1 MPFDRLPET
10 VQTLYA
16 EFLEQ
21 SIQAD
26 AAEAAIGVPPGS
38 FVRKKVKGRTYWY
51 LQRQEGGRKR
61 QHYVGAESAAL
72 LSWIDKVRDAR
83 SLQSVD
89 DAGRARLCHMLGAG
103 GALVESAPVTKV
115 LRLLAES
122 GVFRHGGVLVGT
134 HALRTFGNMLGVR
147 LRRQALRTQ
156 DVDIAQEPAIGVA
169 LAAGEGIVDV
179 GKKLV
184 ESDLGFLQAPTFD
197 PRQPSTS
204 FIIRGRELRVDFLTP
219 LRGPESNKPLYL
231 PVFRVAA
238 QPLRFLDYLIAE
250 THQAAVVGGHG
261 ILVNVPDPA
270 RFAFHKLWTSQ
281 KRPAAEQ
288 TKAQKD
294 LAQAVQML
302 EVLLE
307 DRPQDLAPA
316 WEPVTQSKSPRR
328 RILAALR
335 RIDPDL
341 RQRLAEV
348 LSEPAISNQP

>member
-16 EFLEQ
+16 ELLEQ
-21 SIQAD
+21 SIHAD
-26 AAEAAIGVPPGS
+26 ATEAAIGVPPGS

-51 LQRQEGGRKR
+51 LQRQEGGRRR
-61 QHYVGAESAAL
+61 QHYVGAESDAL
-72 LSWIDKVRDAR
+72 LSWIKKVREAR
-83 SLQSVD
+83 SLQTAD
-89 DAGRARLCHMLGAG
+89 DAGRAGLCRMLGAG

-134 HALRTFGNMLGVR
+134 HALRVFGNMLGVR
-147 LRRQALRTQ
+147 LRRRALRTQ

-169 LAAGEGIVDV
+169 LASGEGIVDV

-184 ESDLGFLQAPTFD
+184 ESDLGFLRVPTLD
-197 PRQPSTS
+197 PRRPTTS
-204 FIIRGRELRVDFLTP
+204 FFVRGRELRVDFLTP
-219 LRGPESNKPLYL
+219 LRGPESSKPLYL

-281 KRPAAEQ
+281 IRPAGEQ
-288 TKAQKD
+288 AKARKD
-294 LAQAVQML
+294 LAQAGQVL

-316 WEPVTQSKSPRR
+316 WEPVQQTKSPRR
-328 RILAALR
+328 RILAAMQ

-341 RQRLAEV
+341 QRRLAEI
-348 LSEPAISNQP
+348 LSEPAIA

>member
-1 MPFDRLPET
+1 MPFDRLPES

-16 EFLEQ
+16 ELLEQ
-21 SIQAD
+21 SIHAD
-26 AAEAAIGVPPGS
+26 AAEAAIGAPSGS

-51 LQRQEGGRKR
+51 LQRMEGDRKR
-61 QHYVGAESAAL
+61 QHYVGADSDTL
-72 LSWIDKVRDAR
+72 LDWIAQVKRAR
-83 SLQSVD
+83 EIQRID
-89 DAGRARLCHMLGAG
+89 DAGRARLCRMLGTG
-103 GALVESAPVTKV
+103 GALVESTPVTKV

-147 LRRQALRTQ
+147 LHRQALRTH

-169 LAAGEGIVDV
+169 LASGEGIVDV

-184 ESDLGFLQAPTFD
+184 DSELGFLEVPTLD
-197 PRQPSTS
+197 PRQPTTS
-204 FIIRGRELRVDFLTP
+204 FMVRGRELRVDFLTP
-219 LRGPESNKPLYL
+219 LRGPESSEPQYL
-231 PVFRVAA
+231 PVFREAA

-250 THQAAVVGGHG
+250 THQAVVVGGHG

-281 KRPAAEQ
+281 KRPATQQ
-288 TKAQKD
+288 TKARKD
-294 LAQAVQML
+294 LDQAAQVL

-316 WEPVTQSKSPRR
+316 WEPIQRTKSQQR
-328 RILAALR
+328 RIRSALR
-335 RIDPDL
+335 HVDADL
-341 RQRLAEV
+341 RRRLAEI
-348 LSEPAISNQP
+348 LEEPEPGAG

>member
-1 MPFDRLPET
+1 MPFDRLPDT

-16 EFLEQ
+16 ELLEQ
-21 SIQAD
+21 SIHAD
-26 AAEAAIGVPPGS
+26 AAEAAIGAPPGS

-51 LQRQEGGRKR
+51 LQRMEGDRKR
-61 QHYVGAESAAL
+61 QHYVGAESEAL
-72 LSWIDKVRDAR
+72 LSWIEKVREAR
-83 SLQSVD
+83 SIQAAD
-89 DAGRARLCHMLGAG
+89 NAGRAGLCRMLGAG
-103 GALVESAPVTKV
+103 GALVETAPVVKV

-134 HALRTFGNMLGVR
+134 HAFRAFGNVLGVR
-147 LRRQALRTQ
+147 FRQALRTQ

-169 LAAGEGIVDV
+169 LASGEGIVDV

-184 ESDLGFLQAPTFD
+184 ESDLGFLEVPTLD
-197 PRQPSTS
+197 PRRPSTS
-204 FIIRGRELRVDFLTP
+204 FSVRGRALRVDFLTP
-219 LRGPESNKPLYL
+219 LRGPESTKPLYL

-250 THQAAVVGGHG
+250 THQATIVGGHG

-281 KRPAAEQ
+281 KRPVMEQ
-288 TKAQKD
+288 TKARKD
-294 LAQAVQML
+294 VAQALQVL

-316 WEPVTQSKSPRR
+316 WEPVQRTKSPRR
-328 RILAALR
+328 RTLAAMR

-341 RQRLAEV
+341 RRRLADA
-348 LSEPAISNQP
+348 LSEPEIAAD